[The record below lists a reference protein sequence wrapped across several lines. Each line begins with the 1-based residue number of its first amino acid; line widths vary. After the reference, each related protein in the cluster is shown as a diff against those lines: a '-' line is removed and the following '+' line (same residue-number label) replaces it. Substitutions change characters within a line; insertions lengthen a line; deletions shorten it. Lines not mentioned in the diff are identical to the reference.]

1 MAVELQSYETA
12 NFPAGSNVDQSSWTV
27 TKPSGLSVGDLI
39 IIMAGI
45 GDKARRNVS
54 APSGWERI
62 YKMPLDVWDDSQGV
76 TNCWWKIAD
85 ASDVAASNFT
95 ITVSGGTNT
104 MSLIAFRYTGH
115 DPVAPFDQLEI
126 RGDVRYNSGWGGQI
140 TAPALTSRVDGCCAI
155 RSWWIWN
162 NDCDLYDVGG
172 QNTTTLLNSKNTDGY
187 DTTFTVLIDGTSTSS
202 LTEYDDGDSVP
213 TKGMQVGCSGSWDYY
228 TATLLIMPDQGR
240 TLVQTVDAANAVTID
255 NGQESN
261 GGTFTVNK
269 PSGVSEDDL
278 LVMVILAE
286 DAGRTI
292 TSTGFTVLLNEDF
305 SGESLHILY
314 KIAGA
319 SEGGS
324 YTVSNS
330 GGTTS
335 GFVGT
340 LFSVSNVDTE
350 NPISA
355 TAITESTTDSDDKG
369 NCPALTV
376 GANGHLIVHVEAYDD
391 DAAENSI
398 KPARDYYI
406 LPYLEETQGDDA
418 AIAVSYSQFPSS
430 ASAAYPQEA
439 IWLLY
444 DATQYIGYTFSIA
457 PVPSTGGASF
467 LLFVDS

>member
-12 NFPAGSNVDQSSWTV
+12 NFPAGSSVDQSSWTV

-45 GDKARRNVS
+45 GDKARRIVS

-202 LTEYDDGDSVP
+202 LTEYDDGDSVA
-213 TKGMQVGCSGSWDYY
+213 TKAMQSGSSSSYY
-228 TATLLIMPDQGR
+228 YYSATLLIMPDQGMSA
-240 TLVQTVDAANAVTID
+240 LEQTVDAANAVTIQ
-255 NGQESN
+255 NGYENN

-278 LVMVILAE
+278 LIMVIVAE
-286 DAGRTI
+286 DSSRTI

-305 SGESLHILY
+305 ASEGLHILY

-319 SEGGS
+319 SEGAN
-324 YTVSNS
+324 YTVTNS
-330 GGTTS
+330 GGSTS
-335 GFVGT
+335 GFIGT
-340 LFSVSNVDTE
+340 LFAVSNVNTE
-350 NPISA
+350 DPIPS
-355 TAITESTTDSDDKG
+355 TAITESTMSSFKG

-391 DAAENSI
+391 NAAENSL
-398 KPARDYYI
+398 KPARDYYV
-406 LPYLEETQGDDA
+406 LPYLEENDGDDS
-418 AIAVSYSQFPSS
+418 AIAVSYSKFPSS
-430 ASAAYPQEA
+430 ASAAYPAET
-439 IWLLY
+439 IWCLY
-444 DATQYIGYTFSIA
+444 DNAQYIGYTFAIA
-457 PVPSTGGASF
+457 PLPSTGGASF